1 MGWAKGDAEFVVCAG
16 YLPFLPSL
24 CQIVVKVLNCHITD
38 DPPLPLATLP
48 SPPESADDDLKVA
61 QMSLQQNKLSVQ
73 SNPSPQLRG

>member
-1 MGWAKGDAEFVVCAG
+1 MAGWAKGDAEFIVCAG
-16 YLPFLPSL
+16 YLPYLPSSY
-24 CQIVVKVLNCHITD
+24 IVVKVLNCHISD

-73 SNPSPQLRG
+73 SNPSP